1 LWSASTVSTLGDGMY
16 LAALPL
22 LATTLTRD
30 PLAVSVVTFAGWLP
44 WLLFALPAG
53 ALVDRLD
60 RRRVMWTV
68 DAARALVVG
77 ALTAA
82 VLAGWASIPLLAVA
96 GFLVG
101 TGQTLFENAAQAMVV
116 SVVGRDPRR
125 LERANGQ
132 LVASLT
138 VGQQLA
144 GPPLGSAAF
153 AAATW
158 LPFLADAA
166 SFGASAA
173 LVASIR
179 GQFRPVPGPS
189 PNEGTPEPHHPWV
202 HDGTP
207 EPRHPRLAGPPN
219 REGSPTPEIA
229 APVVHSPGPSSP
241 VSHSPAPHSPAPSS
255 LGPSSPAPSSPA
267 PSSLPSTPTV
277 WRGLWAEIA
286 EGLRFLLG
294 HRLLRAAVLLVSA
307 SNLAVMA
314 GEAILVLFATEEL
327 GLGSRGYGLLLAAGA
342 VGGLPGSLLA
352 ARVGGRVPPGRV
364 IVGGVL
370 AGAVVMAGFGLA
382 SDPWVAGVAFAVTG
396 AVWGV
401 WNVTL
406 MSLRQAIVPDRL
418 MGRVVGAI
426 RLVGFGTIPLGA
438 LLGGVV
444 ARTFGLRAPF
454 LLGAAVLAVAALVAA
469 PVVTTSAIEA
479 ARAGAGAGP
488 SRPG

>member
-1 LWSASTVSTLGDGMY
+1 VRRGEGLGGAYRRLWTASAVSTLGDGMY

-22 LATTLTRD
+22 LAATLTRD
-30 PLAVSVVTFAGWLP
+30 PLAVSVVTVAGWLP

-68 DAARALVVG
+68 DAARAAVVG
-77 ALTAA
+77 ALTVA

-101 TGQTLFENAAQAMVV
+101 AGQTLVENAAQAMVV
-116 SVVGRDPRR
+116 AVVGRDPRR
-125 LERANGQ
+125 LERANGR

-153 AAATW
+153 ALAPW

-166 SFGASAA
+166 SFGAGAA
-173 LVASIR
+173 LVASIKGR
-179 GQFRPVPGPS
+179 FRPDRNAGA
-189 PNEGTPEPHHPWV
+189 
-202 HDGTP
+202 
-207 EPRHPRLAGPPN
+207 AGP
-219 REGSPTPEIA
+219 
-229 APVVHSPGPSSP
+229 
-241 VSHSPAPHSPAPSS
+241 
-255 LGPSSPAPSSPA
+255 
-267 PSSLPSTPTV
+267 
-277 WRGLWAEIA
+277 GLRAEIG
-286 EGLRFLLG
+286 EGLRFLFG

-307 SNLAVMA
+307 SNLAFMA

-327 GLGSRGYGLLLAAGA
+327 GLDGRGYGLLLAAVA
-342 VGGLPGSLLA
+342 LGGLPGSLLA
-352 ARVGGRVPPGRV
+352 HRIAERVPPGPL

-370 AGAVVMAGFGLA
+370 AGAATMAGFGLA
-382 SDPWVAGVAFAVTG
+382 TDPWPAGVAYAATG
-396 AVWGV
+396 FVWGV

-406 MSLRQAIVPDRL
+406 LSLRQAIVPDRL

-426 RLVGFGTIPLGA
+426 RLIGFGSIPIGA

-444 ARTFGLRAPF
+444 ARSLGLRAPF
-454 LLGAAVLAVAALVAA
+454 LLGAAVLALAALAAA
-469 PVVTTSAIEA
+469 PVITTGAIRA
-479 ARAGAGAGP
+479 ARTGT
-488 SRPG
+488 S

>member
-1 LWSASTVSTLGDGMY
+1 MENQQNPSSRPATIPTGGLGPGFRRLWAASTVSSLGDGMY

-22 LATTLTRD
+22 LAAELTRD

-68 DAARALVVG
+68 DATRALVVG

-101 TGQTLFENAAQAMVV
+101 AGQTLFENAAQAMVV
-116 SVVGRDPRR
+116 AVVGRDPGR

-144 GPPLGSAAF
+144 GPPAGSAAF
-153 AAATW
+153 AVAAW

-166 SFGASAA
+166 SFGVSAG

-179 GQFRPVPGPS
+179 GRFRV
-189 PNEGTPEPHHPWV
+189 EGAREPHPLV
-202 HDGTP
+202 P
-207 EPRHPRLAGPPN
+207 GPPN
-219 REGSPTPEIA
+219 REGSPAPEMM
-229 APVVHSPGPSSP
+229 APPVHSPPPDPP
-241 VSHSPAPHSPAPSS
+241 VDPPLDPPDPPPVGS
-255 LGPSSPAPSSPA
+255 L
-267 PSSLPSTPTV
+267 
-277 WRGLWAEIA
+277 RAEIA
-286 EGLRFLLG
+286 EGLRFLFG

-307 SNLAVMA
+307 SNLAFMA
-314 GEAILVLFATEEL
+314 GEAVLVLFASDEL
-327 GLGSRGYGLLLAAGA
+327 GLGSRGYGLLLAAVA

-352 ARVGGRVPPGRV
+352 ARVGQRVPPGRV

-370 AGAVVMAGFGLA
+370 AGAVVMAGFGFA
-382 SDPWVAGVAFAVTG
+382 TDPWLAGAFYALTG

-406 MSLRQAIVPDRL
+406 LSLRQSIVPDRL

-426 RLVGFGTIPLGA
+426 RLIGFGSIPVGA
-438 LLGGVV
+438 LLGGLV
-444 ARTFGLRAPF
+444 ARSLGLRAPF
-454 LLGAAVLAVAALVAA
+454 LLGAAVLALAALAAA
-469 PVVTTSAIEA
+469 PVVTTGAIEA
-479 ARAGAGAGP
+479 ARSEAGAGP
-488 SRPG
+488 PRPG

>member
-1 LWSASTVSTLGDGMY
+1 MY

-22 LATTLTRD
+22 LAAELTRD

-68 DAARALVVG
+68 DATRALVVG

-82 VLAGWASIPLLAVA
+82 VLAGWVSIPLLAVA

-101 TGQTLFENAAQAMVV
+101 AGQTLFENAAQAMVV
-116 SVVGRDPRR
+116 AVVGRDPGR

-138 VGQQLA
+138 VGQQLV
-144 GPPLGSAAF
+144 GPPAGSAAF
-153 AAATW
+153 AVAAW

-166 SFGASAA
+166 SFGVSAG

-179 GQFRPVPGPS
+179 GRFRA
-189 PNEGTPEPHHPWV
+189 EGAREPHPLV
-202 HDGTP
+202 P
-207 EPRHPRLAGPPN
+207 GPPN
-219 REGSPTPEIA
+219 REGSPAPEMM
-229 APVVHSPGPSSP
+229 APVVHSPPPDLPPDPPPDLPADPPPNPPADPPPDLSPNPSPDPPP
-241 VSHSPAPHSPAPSS
+241 VRS
-255 LGPSSPAPSSPA
+255 L
-267 PSSLPSTPTV
+267 
-277 WRGLWAEIA
+277 RAEIA
-286 EGLRFLLG
+286 EGLRFLFG

-307 SNLAVMA
+307 SNLAFMA
-314 GEAILVLFATEEL
+314 GEAVLVLFASDEL
-327 GLGSRGYGLLLAAGA
+327 GLGSRGYGLLLAAVA

-352 ARVGGRVPPGRV
+352 ARVGQRVPPGRV

-382 SDPWVAGVAFAVTG
+382 TDPWLAGGFYALTG

-406 MSLRQAIVPDRL
+406 LSLRQAIVPDRL

-426 RLVGFGTIPLGA
+426 RLIGFGSIPVGA
-438 LLGGVV
+438 LVGGLV
-444 ARTFGLRAPF
+444 ARSLGLRAPF
-454 LLGAAVLAVAALVAA
+454 LLGAAVLAVAALAAA
-469 PVVTTSAIEA
+469 PVVTTGAIEA
-479 ARAGAGAGP
+479 ARSEAGAGP
-488 SRPG
+488 PRPG